1 MKIKKHYF
9 QMTSTLYRFLKRF
22 TKHLIN
28 IKDFG
33 GNSVSRMI
41 WIRGRKRRG
50 KVTLVRLDDDWRW
63 ECLQHQW
70 RFIYRQWVVSSK
82 EHLGFYSKNWFEH
95 LPPII
100 AIFQNCPPHC
110 DNLIIIIITI
120 HEAVHWS
127 VCGCALNGP
136 FDNGPGGGGSPKS
149 WRAPKLHYNTIQS
162 TWQSYNIHAYCIL
175 NYQHHP

>member
-1 MKIKKHYF
+1 
-9 QMTSTLYRFLKRF
+9 MTSPLYRFLKRF

-136 FDNGPGGGGSPKS
+136 FDNGQKEEEALKARDP
-149 WRAPKLHYNTIQS
+149 Q
-162 TWQSYNIHAYCIL
+162 QCIL
-175 NYQHHP
+175 VRCSALNITALHITAHSLHETSTVHIAV